1 MAIYNRASICSPE
14 SKSGAASL
22 SMACCRC
29 PPPVGNGGGGSPRWR
44 QRGQRRAKPLPR
56 SDSATVAA
64 VRLSRTGSGNTAA
77 TQGARRDV
85 ARCVFRRARNR
96 DRSDLWPSTHR
107 QRRHRCRSLNQARN
121 QPRQS
126 QDRTHSRR
134 PTQNHR
140 TQTSQ
145 AEKPVRRGGR
155 PGAVYRRRRADDGT
169 RSLTAGWAGEGRGV
183 PPTSNCGRRRVTWTC
198 DRPALATAS
207 RLRAALR

>member
-1 MAIYNRASICSPE
+1 MAIYNRASSSPE

-85 ARCVFRRARNR
+85 ARCVFRRATNR

-134 PTQNHR
+134 PPR
-140 TQTSQ
+140 TTG
-145 AEKPVRRGGR
+145 P
-155 PGAVYRRRRADDGT
+155 RRAKL
-169 RSLTAGWAGEGRGV
+169 RSQYDVAAGRGLYIGGAE
-183 PPTSNCGRRRVTWTC
+183 PM
-198 DRPALATAS
+198 TA
-207 RLRAALR
+207 REA